1 MHGATNYNPPSRFVG
16 EIPEELIE
24 DAEGSST
31 RGSRRPGTSG
41 SWSGGGRT
49 SLAGRDARRERASSS
64 GVVGVRSIGVGAGSG
79 LGPRAGADE
88 GPRLGDD
95 SGLRVG
101 DDVLHATFGEGVI
114 LDIEGRGDRAE
125 ATIRFPSEGEKRLLL
140 SWAPLEKVGR

>member
-1 MHGATNYNPPSRFVG
+1 MT
-16 EIPEELIE
+16 
-24 DAEGSST
+24 
-31 RGSRRPGTSG
+31 
-41 SWSGGGRT
+41 
-49 SLAGRDARRERASSS
+49 
-64 GVVGVRSIGVGAGSG
+64 RSIGVGAGSG